1 LQPDGIALVVRVGPL
16 LILWVLGLCLA
27 NAILPIPAAWA
38 QGVPIVRQIVVEGVQ
53 RIEPD
58 TVRSYLL
65 IQEGDP
71 FDAGRIDRSLKS
83 LFATGLFDDVSIRA
97 QGPQLIVTVVENP
110 IINRIAFEGNKTIND
125 QLLEAEITLRP
136 RVIYTRVKV
145 QNDVERILTLY
156 RRRGRFGATVE
167 PKVIRL
173 EQNRVDLVFEIN
185 EGDETEIERIR
196 FVGNKAFDDGDLR
209 GVIRTKETRWYRF
222 LSSDDTYDP
231 ERLTLDRELLRRFY
245 LNEGYADFS
254 VSSAVAELTPDR
266 KDFFVTFTVDEG
278 QRYQFGDIK
287 LDVRLRNLDVEALR
301 KVLLTESGEWYSS
314 KLVDDSVDAVTDA
327 VGALGYAFIDVRP
340 RINRNRETLKIDVT
354 FEVGEGPRVFVE
366 RIDISGNVRT
376 LDKVIRR
383 EFRLLEGDAFNT
395 AKLRRS
401 RQRVQDLG
409 YFEKVEVKE
418 EPGSSPDKAVVHVDV
433 QEKSTG
439 SLSIGAGFSTTN
451 GPLVDFSVQ
460 ERNLLGRGQ
469 RLRLGATVAAKK
481 SQVDV
486 GFTEPYF
493 LDREVSAGFDLFHT
507 NTDLQDTSSFDR
519 RITGGALRAGYPIT
533 EDLSQSWKYTVRHTN
548 ITNVQNN
555 ASAVIKAE
563 QGKSL
568 LSEVSH
574 AIIYDQRN
582 SRLTPTDGYFVRLT
596 TDLAGGFGDSRY
608 VRNKIDAGTYYKV
621 ANEWVLSL
629 TGGAGYIYELGKPI
643 RISDRF
649 FLGGDDLRGFATAG
663 VGPRDTVTEDALGG
677 EWMYSGSLQ
686 LTFPLGLPSELGIT
700 GRAFTDFGSAGQ
712 LDAPGFV
719 FADTGSLRGSVG
731 AGISWLS
738 PFGAIGVDLGFP
750 FLKEDFDEEEL
761 IRINFGT
768 RF

>member
-1 LQPDGIALVVRVGPL
+1 MVRVGPL

-38 QGVPIVRQIVVEGVQ
+38 QGVPVVRQIVVEGVQ

-125 QLLEAEITLRP
+125 QLLEAETTLRP

-145 QNDVERILTLY
+145 QNDVERVLTLY

-209 GVIRTKETRWYRF
+209 AVIRTKETRWYRF

-266 KDFFVTFTVDEG
+266 KDFFVTFTVEEG

-314 KLVDDSVDAVTDA
+314 KLVDDSVDALTDA

-519 RITGGALRAGYPIT
+519 RISGGALRAGYPIT

-548 ITNVQNN
+548 ITNVQDN

-574 AIIYDQRN
+574 AILYDQRN
-582 SRLTPTDGYFVRLT
+582 SKLTPTDGYFVRLT

-608 VRNKIDAGTYYKV
+608 IRNKIDAGTYYKV

-629 TGGAGYIYELGKPI
+629 SGGAGYIYELGKPI

-663 VGPRDTVTEDALGG
+663 VGPRDVSTEDALGG

-738 PFGAIGVDLGFP
+738 PFGAIGLDLGFP